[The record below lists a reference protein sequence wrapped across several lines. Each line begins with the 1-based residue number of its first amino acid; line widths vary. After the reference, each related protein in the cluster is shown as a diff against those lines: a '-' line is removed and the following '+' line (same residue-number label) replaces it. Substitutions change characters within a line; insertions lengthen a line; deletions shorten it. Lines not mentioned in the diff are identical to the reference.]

1 MNYWP
6 GKNRFLQKN
15 HCSGIRNINFLDLKE
30 ADFLTLNTVVG
41 PE

>member
-1 MNYWP
+1 M
-6 GKNRFLQKN
+6 G
-15 HCSGIRNINFLDLKE
+15 NINFLDLKE